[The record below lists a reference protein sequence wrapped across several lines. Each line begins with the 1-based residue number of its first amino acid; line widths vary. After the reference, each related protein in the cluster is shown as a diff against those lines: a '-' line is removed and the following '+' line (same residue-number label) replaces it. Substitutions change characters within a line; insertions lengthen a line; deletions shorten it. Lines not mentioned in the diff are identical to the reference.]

1 LPERRIAVLTTGR
14 QDYGILRSTVHA
26 LLAHPVWHPR
36 VWAGA
41 MHCDA
46 RFGRTA
52 DLVRADGV
60 PVHRELVTLEA
71 ERDPAAEAA
80 RMLTAVSA
88 AIADERPEALLLV
101 GDRTETAAAGLAAAI
116 MGVPIVHVHG
126 GEESEGAVDNALRHA
141 LTKLAHLHLVSH
153 ELHAERVRQ
162 MGEPGETVIVV
173 GPPGVDNMHRDDLAT
188 RAELEAALGGA
199 LRAPVLVVTHHPATL
214 GDDPAAE
221 AAEIAAALE
230 GHSGTIVV
238 TMPNS
243 DAGADAIR
251 AVWQRLAAGPAD
263 VRCVE
268 ALGERRYWG
277 LLRLADAVL
286 GNSSSGVIEAPAA
299 GVPSLTIG
307 DRQAGRL
314 MPAGV
319 LHVPAESE
327 AIRAALHAVLRAER
341 SFDADVPP
349 YPTGP
354 VAPRIITALEGWTP
368 PQPARKRFERM
379 PCAIS
384 C

>member
-1 LPERRIAVLTTGR
+1 MAERRLAVLTTGR
-14 QDYGILRSTVHA
+14 QDYGILRSTIHA
-26 LLAHPVWHPR
+26 LQAHASLRPL

-41 MHCDA
+41 MHLDE
-46 RFGRTA
+46 RFGRT
-52 DLVRADGV
+52 VSFVEQDGV
-60 PVHRELVTLEA
+60 TVHRRLPTLQER
-71 ERDPAAEAA
+71 RDPAAESA
-80 RMLTAVSA
+80 RMLEAVGA
-88 AIADERPEALLLV
+88 ALAADRPDALVLV

-116 MGVPIVHVHG
+116 AGVPIVHLHG

-162 MGEPGETVIVV
+162 MGEPPETVIVV
-173 GPPGVDNMHRDDLAT
+173 GPPGVDNLYRSDLAS
-188 RAELEAALGGA
+188 REELETVLGGP
-199 LRAPVLVVTHHPATL
+199 LRAPVLLVTHHPATL
-214 GDDPAAE
+214 GDDPRVE
-221 AAEIAAALE
+221 AAAIADAITDHA
-230 GHSGTIVV
+230 GTIIV

-243 DAGADAIR
+243 DAGADGIR
-251 AVWQRLAAGPAD
+251 AEWQALARRAAD
-263 VRCVE
+263 VRLVE
-268 ALGERRYWG
+268 ALGERRNWG

-319 LHVPAESE
+319 GHVPAATDQIRE
-327 AIRAALHAVLRAER
+327 ALQAALGGLLDLT
-341 SFDADVPP
+341 SDVAP
-349 YPTGP
+349 YPAGP
-354 VAPRIITALEGWTP
+354 VAPRIIAALEAWTP
-368 PQPARKRFERM
+368 PQPARKRFERI